1 MSVLSVRV
9 MPEALRSLDYTSFS
23 GTSYVGVGPSLENPC
38 HSYKWQNNTDVD
50 LFLSWD
56 GVNDHEFMPAHTGFV
71 YDIAS
76 NKSEPAGTLHVS
88 QGTRFYVRESAA
100 AATEGAVYITTY
112 FGFNG

>member
-1 MSVLSVRV
+1 
-9 MPEALRSLDYTSFS
+9 MPEPLRSLAYTSFS
-23 GTSYVGVGPSLENPC
+23 GTSYVGVGPALQDPC

-71 YDIAS
+71 YDVGS
-76 NKSEPAGTLHVS
+76 NKSFSAGALHVA

-100 AATEGAVYITTY
+100 AATMGEVYITAY
-112 FGFNG
+112 FGFKG